1 MYLAVLRS
9 DSKKFIAKKLVKC
22 GSVKGF
28 VATLT
33 LCLLS
38 GCAMK
43 SFSIEKAVPDQT
55 TVTGSVNPAQQTV
68 DPKNSSDQSTVRNVV
83 SALNFTQ
90 WGDKPVPWSNPETG
104 SQGTI
109 TAIAEKKDDAGLCRE
124 FQTSRESFDGVML
137 YKGETCMQNG
147 GQWTLKS
154 FAPL

>member
-1 MYLAVLRS
+1 MCLAFLRS
-9 DSKKFIAKKLVKC
+9 DSKKFGTKKQHWRGPYPGFAVGIA
-22 GSVKGF
+22 
-28 VATLT
+28 

-43 SFSIEKAVPDQT
+43 DFSIEKAVPDQA
-55 TVTGSVNPAQQTV
+55 TVTGSVAPAQPA
-68 DPKNSSDQSTVRNVV
+68 DNKGSSDQLTVRNIV

-90 WGDKPVPWSNPETG
+90 WGNKPVPWSNPETG

-124 FQTSRESFDGVML
+124 FQTSRESFDGVMI

-154 FAPL
+154 FAPM

>member
-1 MYLAVLRS
+1 MCLAFPRS
-9 DSKKFIAKKLVKC
+9 DSKIFGAKEQQWL
-22 GSVKGF
+22 GPLKGF
-28 VATLT
+28 AVGVA

-43 SFSIEKAVPDQT
+43 DFGMEKAVPDQA
-55 TVTGSVNPAQQTV
+55 TVTGSVAPAQPV
-68 DPKNSSDQSTVRNVV
+68 DGKGSSDQLTVRNIV

-90 WGDKPVPWSNPETG
+90 WGNKPVPWSNPETG

-124 FQTSRESFDGVML
+124 FQTSRESFDGVMI

-154 FAPL
+154 FAPM

>member
-1 MYLAVLRS
+1 MCLAFLQS
-9 DSKKFIAKKLVKC
+9 DSKKFGAKKQHWH
-22 GSVKGF
+22 GPYPGF
-28 VATLT
+28 AVGVA

-43 SFSIEKAVPDQT
+43 DFSIEKAAPDQA
-55 TVTGSVNPAQQTV
+55 TVTGSVAPAQPV
-68 DPKNSSDQSTVRNVV
+68 DAKGSSDQMTVRNIV

-90 WGDKPVPWSNPETG
+90 WGNKPVPWSNPETG

-109 TAIAEKKDDAGLCRE
+109 TTIAEKKDDAGLCRE
-124 FQTSRESFDGVML
+124 FQTSRESFDGVMI

-154 FAPL
+154 FAPM

>member
-1 MYLAVLRS
+1 MCLAFLRS
-9 DSKKFIAKKLVKC
+9 DSKKFGAKKHHWRDPVGGAVL
-22 GSVKGF
+22 G
-28 VATLT
+28 VAV
-33 LCLLS
+33 CLLS

-43 SFSIEKAVPDQT
+43 GFSVEKAVPDQT
-55 TVTGSVNPAQQTV
+55 TVTGSVAPAQSV
-68 DPKNSSDQSTVRNVV
+68 DNKGSSDQTTVRNIV

-90 WGDKPVPWSNPETG
+90 WGSKPVPWSNPETG

-109 TAIAEKKDDAGLCRE
+109 TAIAEKKDETGLCRE

-154 FAPL
+154 FAPM

>member
-1 MYLAVLRS
+1 MCLAFPQS
-9 DSKKFIAKKLVKC
+9 DSKKFGAKKQDRC
-22 GSVKGF
+22 GPCLGF
-28 VATLT
+28 AAAVS

-43 SFSIEKAVPDQT
+43 GFSIERAVPDQA
-55 TVTGSVNPAQQTV
+55 TVTGSVAPAQPV
-68 DPKNSSDQSTVRNVV
+68 DSKGSSDQTTVRNIV

-90 WGDKPVPWSNPETG
+90 WGNKPVPWSNPETG

-109 TAIAEKKDDAGLCRE
+109 TTIAEKKDDAGLCRE

-154 FAPL
+154 FAPM

>member
-1 MYLAVLRS
+1 MRLALAIP
-9 DSKKFIAKKLVKC
+9 DIKNLGAKIPVRTAPFAA
-22 GSVKGF
+22 VF
-28 VATLT
+28 V

-43 SFSIEKAVPDQT
+43 SFSVESAVPDKA
-55 TVTGSVNPAQQTV
+55 TVTGSVAPAPQV
-68 DPKNSSDQSTVRNVV
+68 DAKGAADQSTVRNIV

-90 WGDKPVPWSNPETG
+90 WGNKPLPWSNPETG

-109 TAIAEKKDDAGLCRE
+109 TAIAEKKTETGLCRE

-137 YKGETCMQNG
+137 YKGETCMQDG

-154 FAPL
+154 FAPI

>member
-1 MYLAVLRS
+1 MCLAFLRT
-9 DSKKFIAKKLVKC
+9 DSKKFGVKEHHWRDAF
-22 GSVKGF
+22 KGLSAA
-28 VATLT
+28 VS

-43 SFSIEKAVPDQT
+43 DFSMEKAVPDQA
-55 TVTGSVNPAQQTV
+55 TVTGSVAAAQPA
-68 DPKNSSDQSTVRNVV
+68 DNKGSSDQLTVRNIV

-90 WGDKPVPWSNPETG
+90 WGNKPVPWSNPETG

-124 FQTSRESFDGVML
+124 FQTSRESFDGVMI

-154 FAPL
+154 FAPM

>member
-1 MYLAVLRS
+1 MCLAFPRS
-9 DSKKFIAKKLVKC
+9 DSKKFGAKKQHWRVPF
-22 GSVKGF
+22 KGIAVG
-28 VATLT
+28 VA

-43 SFSIEKAVPDQT
+43 DFSVEKAVPDQA
-55 TVTGSVNPAQQTV
+55 TVTGSVAPAQPV
-68 DPKNSSDQSTVRNVV
+68 DGKGSSDQLTVRNIV

-90 WGDKPVPWSNPETG
+90 WGNKPVPWSNPETG

-124 FQTSRESFDGVML
+124 FQTSRESFDGVMI

-154 FAPL
+154 FAPM

>member
-1 MYLAVLRS
+1 MCLAFLRS
-9 DSKKFIAKKLVKC
+9 DSKKFSATKQHWRGPARGLAVGIA
-22 GSVKGF
+22 
-28 VATLT
+28 
-33 LCLLS
+33 LCSFS

-43 SFSIEKAVPDQT
+43 DFGIEKAVPDQA
-55 TVTGSVNPAQQTV
+55 TVTGSVAPAQPV
-68 DPKNSSDQSTVRNVV
+68 DSKGSSDQTTVRNIV

-90 WGDKPVPWSNPETG
+90 WGSKPVPWSNPETG

-109 TAIAEKKDDAGLCRE
+109 TAIAEKKDETGLCRE

-154 FAPL
+154 FAPM

>member
-1 MYLAVLRS
+1 MCLAFPRS
-9 DSKKFIAKKLVKC
+9 DSKIFGAKEQHWL
-22 GSVKGF
+22 GPLKGF
-28 VATLT
+28 AVGVA

-43 SFSIEKAVPDQT
+43 DFGMEKAVPDQA
-55 TVTGSVNPAQQTV
+55 TVTGSVAPAQPV
-68 DPKNSSDQSTVRNVV
+68 DGKGSSDQLTVRNIV

-90 WGDKPVPWSNPETG
+90 WGNKPVPWSNPETG

-124 FQTSRESFDGVML
+124 FQTSRESFDGVMI

-154 FAPL
+154 FAPM

>member
-1 MYLAVLRS
+1 MFLAFPRS
-9 DSKKFIAKKLVKC
+9 GSKQFRADKRRAGGLF
-22 GSVKGF
+22 KGPAIIVVF
-28 VATLT
+28 G
-33 LCLLS
+33 LLQ

-43 SFSIEKAVPDQT
+43 GFSIEKAVPDQT
-55 TVTGSVNPAQQTV
+55 AVTGSVAPAQAV
-68 DPKNSSDQSTVRNVV
+68 DAKGSSDQTTVRNIV

-90 WGDKPVPWSNPETG
+90 WGKKPVPWSNPETG

-109 TAIAEKKDDAGLCRE
+109 TAIAEKKNETELCRE

-154 FAPL
+154 FAPM

>member
-1 MYLAVLRS
+1 MCLAFPRS
-9 DSKKFIAKKLVKC
+9 DSKIFGAKEQHWL
-22 GSVKGF
+22 GPLKGF
-28 VATLT
+28 AVGVA

-43 SFSIEKAVPDQT
+43 DFSMEKAVPDQA
-55 TVTGSVNPAQQTV
+55 TVTGSVAPAQPV
-68 DPKNSSDQSTVRNVV
+68 DGKGSSDQLTVRNIV

-90 WGDKPVPWSNPETG
+90 WGNKPVPWSNPETG

-124 FQTSRESFDGVML
+124 FQTSRESFDGVMI

-154 FAPL
+154 FAPM